1 MDFKKVTYEANKREV
16 KDPPRFPLVIDPYE
30 NRSKRDFN
38 MSLSLTLLKLTE
50 QMNSF
55 IKEK

>member
-16 KDPPRFPLVIDPYE
+16 KDPPRFPNVINSYE
-30 NRSKRDFN
+30 DESKRDFN
-38 MSLSLTLLKLTE
+38 TSLSLTLLKLTE

-55 IKEK
+55 IKK